1 MIEGVVNADYEPVI
15 TLHLLGPAGQTRE
28 VEMVV
33 DTGFNGFLTLPSNVV
48 AELGLP
54 YRGRGRAILAN
65 GSQDFFNVWGATV
78 VWDGR
83 TRYVPADEA
92 DATPLVGMAL
102 MDDYSLYVEVRD
114 GGRVAIQPTEG
125 P

>member
-33 DTGFNGFLTLPSNVV
+33 DTGFNGFLTLPSNLV

-78 VWDGR
+78 VWDGQ

-102 MDDYSLYVEVRD
+102 MDNHSLYVDVRD
-114 GGRVAIQPTEG
+114 GGRVAIQHSEG

>member
-1 MIEGVVNADYEPVI
+1 MIEGAVNADYEPVI
-15 TLHLLGPAGQTRE
+15 TLPLLGPAGQRLE

-33 DTGFNGFLTLPSNVV
+33 DTGFNGFLTLPSSLV

-54 YRGRGRAILAN
+54 HRGKGRAILAN
-65 GSQDFFNVWGATV
+65 GSQDFFDVWGVTV
-78 VWDGR
+78 VWDGQP
-83 TRYVPADEA
+83 RYVPADEA

-102 MDDYSLYVEVRD
+102 MDDRSLYVEVRD
-114 GGRVAIQPTEG
+114 GGRVAIRPAEG

>member
-33 DTGFNGFLTLPSNVV
+33 DTGFNGFLTLPSNIV

-78 VWDGR
+78 VWDGQM
-83 TRYVPADEA
+83 RYVPADEA

-102 MDDYSLYVEVRD
+102 MDNHSLYVDVRD
-114 GGRVAIQPTEG
+114 GGAVAIRPSEG

>member
-33 DTGFNGFLTLPSNVV
+33 DTGFNGFLTLPSNLV

-65 GSQDFFNVWGATV
+65 GSQDFFNVWGVTV
-78 VWDGR
+78 VWDGQ

-102 MDDYSLYVEVRD
+102 MDDHSLYVEVRD
-114 GGRVAIQPTEG
+114 GGRVAIQPSEG